1 MRSINIDPFRFI
13 NLCVSVGI
21 ITPERALAAIKAGMD
36 PQAKLPINQ
45 HCGHF
50 RTELNDLGS
59 MFVATERDD
68 RTKPVE
74 VKDKDGN
81 GTGRYRFNFRSSSA
95 SNRKKQEAS
104 STPGAVLPTGGAPQ
118 LDAQT
123 LQALSQLVAQANA
136 AQAEEEV
143 PEQVEL
149 TLD

>member
-1 MRSINIDPFRFI
+1 MRSINIDPVRFI
-13 NLCVSVGI
+13 NLCVSNGI
-21 ITPERALAAIKAGMD
+21 ISPEAALAAIKAGMSAD
-36 PQAKLPINQ
+36 TKLPITQ

-59 MFVATERDD
+59 MFVATD
-68 RTKPVE
+68 RETKQPVE
-74 VKDKDGN
+74 VKDRDGN
-81 GTGRYRFNFRSSSA
+81 GTGRFRFNFRSSSA
-95 SNRKKQEAS
+95 SARKKQEAS
-104 STPGAVLPTGGAPQ
+104 STPGAVLPTDGAPQ